1 LIHQQEIVMSKTIK
15 ETPSDTRST
24 KQDEIL
30 SRRAVLRGALI
41 MSCSMLVPISLLSS
55 PANAATDA
63 PAGAKK
69 LDKLGVKYQE
79 YPKYKEKGSNKDEEK
94 CGICANFLADSKT
107 CKRVE
112 GPVKPEGWCLMW
124 AKKA

>member
-1 LIHQQEIVMSKTIK
+1 MSKTIV
-15 ETPSDTRST
+15 ETPADTRSA

-30 SRRAVLRGALI
+30 SRRAVLRSALMI
-41 MSCSMLVPISLLSS
+41 SCSLLVPASLLSS
-55 PANAATDA
+55 RAIAATDA

-69 LDKLGVKYQE
+69 LDKMGVKYQE
-79 YPKYKEKGSNKDEEK
+79 YPKYKEKGSIKEEEK
-94 CGICANFLADSKT
+94 CAICVNFLADSKT

-112 GPVKPEGWCLMW
+112 GPINPEGWCLMW